1 MLYVDYH
8 FDISPNG
15 IFMDEELTLEKLQ
28 GFKPGDVFVLEQT
41 QTGRVVLRKKAGLEK
56 LILDAALDKE
66 KNG

>member
-15 IFMDEELTLEKLQ
+15 ILMDEELTLEKLQ

-41 QTGRVVLRKKAGLEK
+41 PTGRVILRKKAGLEK
-56 LILDAALDKE
+56 LMLDAALDKD